1 MTLAN
6 KITIAR
12 MGLVPA
18 LLAVMLTPF
27 PHHRLWAALI
37 FVIAALTDILD
48 GYVARRNRHV
58 SEFGKVFDPIA
69 DKIIVLAA
77 LIPMV
82 AWDVMP
88 ALAAIVIIG
97 RELLVS
103 GLRIVAVSSGGQII
117 SASWLGKAKTV
128 SQDAAVVLILVRGDI
143 LDRFTAFPI
152 ETAALCIA
160 LVFTVWS
167 AVDYFIRN
175 KSAFA
180 GR

>member
-12 MGLVPA
+12 MGMVPVF
-18 LLAVMLTPF
+18 LAVMLTPF
-27 PHHRLWAALI
+27 PYYRLWAALI
-37 FVIAALTDILD
+37 FLVAALTDILD
-48 GYVARRNRHV
+48 GYVARRNHHV
-58 SEFGKVFDPIA
+58 SDFGKVFDPIA

-77 LIPMV
+77 LVPMV
-82 AWDVMP
+82 AWGVMP

-103 GLRIVAVSSGGQII
+103 GLRIAAVSRGGHVI
-117 SASWLGKAKTV
+117 SASWLGKVKTV

-152 ETAALCIA
+152 ETAALYAA

-167 AVDYFIRN
+167 AADYFIRN
-175 KSAFA
+175 RSAFA